1 MTVMGSKPEWQ
12 PGWLDLLGSME
23 MADGAWCSWAGQIG
37 S

>member
-1 MTVMGSKPEWQ
+1 MTLMGSKPEGQ
-12 PGWLDLLGSME
+12 LGWLDLLGSME